1 MSEIVTKI
9 IQVLGIHYNHGRTI
23 TVIEFVGSVSLQPYH
38 ILPTGTADFPMH
50 IYNSCNRHR
59 LIHYQQSFFHYNNSV
74 KIINIAPL
82 C

>member
-50 IYNSCNRHR
+50 IYNSSS
-59 LIHYQQSFFHYNNSV
+59 LQQTQTNSLSTV
-74 KIINIAPL
+74 IFSL
-82 C
+82 Q